1 MPTLLK
7 LDSKIVNLDQVF
19 EINDYG
25 DRIRVFYAVPS
36 CDTAGTQQP
45 TYAELDGDAAEALR
59 RWLLRHSTDL
69 MADLAREL
77 GRPVEAPPLLEEPVP
92 AEASRSDARRTGLH
106 KAAAD
111 AEAPANGDQPFYG
124 TDRIRQMQGAGD
136 APSRAPT
143 RRTARRKPETA
154 QEPS

>member
-7 LDSKIVNLDQVF
+7 LDSKIINLDQVF

-25 DRIRVFYAVPS
+25 DRIRVFYAMPS

-59 RWLLRHSTDL
+59 RWLLRHSADL

-77 GRPVEAPPLLEEPVP
+77 GRPVEMPRLEEPVP
-92 AEASRSDARRTGLH
+92 AEASHSTARRTSQRKTTETVETPG
-106 KAAAD
+106 D
-111 AEAPANGDQPFYG
+111 GDQPSYEA
-124 TDRIRQMQGAGD
+124 DRRRQIQGAGD
-136 APSRAPT
+136 ARP
-143 RRTARRKPETA
+143 RTGSTSRRKPQPA
-154 QEPS
+154 REPS

>member
-7 LDSKIVNLDQVF
+7 LDSKIINLDQVF

-69 MADLAREL
+69 MTDLAREL
-77 GRPVEAPPLLEEPVP
+77 GRPVEVP
-92 AEASRSDARRTGLH
+92 RL
-106 KAAAD
+106 
-111 AEAPANGDQPFYG
+111 EAPAPAKASHDTARRASRRKTAESTETPADGDQPFYG
-124 TDRIRQMQGAGD
+124 ADRIRQMQGAGD
-136 APSRAPT
+136 APPRA
-143 RRTARRKPETA
+143 RSRRKPEPA
-154 QEPS
+154 EEPS